1 MPGTN
6 GRHLPEA
13 ATRSPVAR
21 GRHTRRYPHPS
32 PSRTDTTVST
42 TQQNPRGPHLGGLH
56 NSDGGQRVET
66 SLPASCD
73 AAQACACTPSAFG
86 LSRRELR
93 REIRRCH
100 TAGWSLWELRHRFVN
115 PSNVREHSA

>member
-1 MPGTN
+1 MSTAQSP
-6 GRHLPEA
+6 RDEPE
-13 ATRSPVAR
+13 
-21 GRHTRRYPHPS
+21 
-32 PSRTDTTVST
+32 
-42 TQQNPRGPHLGGLH
+42 GLH
-56 NSDGGQRVET
+56 DSGSGGTRDVQT